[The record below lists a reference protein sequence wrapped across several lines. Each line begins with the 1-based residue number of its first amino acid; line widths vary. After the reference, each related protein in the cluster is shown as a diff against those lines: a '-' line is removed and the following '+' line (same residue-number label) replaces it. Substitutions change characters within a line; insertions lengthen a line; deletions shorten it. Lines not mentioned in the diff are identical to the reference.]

1 MVARIVDETNLYST
15 YDVNRGSISTC
26 PEEIEHFL
34 GILLQMCIVQMP
46 RYRMYWQSSTR
57 YEQVANIMS
66 RDRFE
71 LIKRFLHFEDNSNAP
86 DPKDPNKDKLFKV
99 RKLFEMLRQN
109 CLKVKPEEHNSVDE
123 QIIPFKG
130 TISVCRYLP
139 KKPMKWGYKVLSR
152 NGVSGFCYDFIL
164 DGAPDPSREEFDSI
178 GFVSGDIVLRLC
190 STLPSQMSYKAYF
203 DNYFT
208 FLEFLQKLKEWG
220 IWAVGTMRQDRMRGC
235 ELQEEK
241 VLKKEGKGL

>member
-86 DPKDPNKDKLFKV
+86 DPKDPNKDKLFKDCEDYLV
-99 RKLFEMLRQN
+99 KLLSQLLLAESMDNTHTDVIEIEEYVLVLAELPLSIRSLTLLPFFWTFAPEIKLRAW
-109 CLKVKPEEHNSVDE
+109 
-123 QIIPFKG
+123 IIG
-130 TISVCRYLP
+130 
-139 KKPMKWGYKVLSR
+139 
-152 NGVSGFCYDFIL
+152 
-164 DGAPDPSREEFDSI
+164 
-178 GFVSGDIVLRLC
+178 
-190 STLPSQMSYKAYF
+190 
-203 DNYFT
+203 
-208 FLEFLQKLKEWG
+208 
-220 IWAVGTMRQDRMRGC
+220 
-235 ELQEEK
+235 
-241 VLKKEGKGL
+241 